1 MDFTKYEVTLEWLM
15 QGDGLSCNKNIS
27 KTRSYWNAKYQTC
40 FLVVDWE

>member
-1 MDFTKYEVTLEWLM
+1 MKDIKTENTWLM

-40 FLVVDWE
+40 FLVVDLE